1 MPEARDPSGER
12 PARSALEP
20 FTRSEELRGRVAV
33 VTGVGRRRGIGSAVC
48 RALAARGADVA
59 LSYWKPYDRG
69 MPWDPD
75 EDEPRML
82 VGELTG
88 AGVRAEAVE
97 VDLSLAGS
105 PGVLLDAVEER
116 LGAPSILVNV
126 AAHSVNDGYEIL
138 DAQTLDAH
146 YAVNVRAMA
155 LLSVLFARRYPGGP
169 GGRIVNFS
177 SGQSLGPM
185 EDELAYGMTKG
196 AIEAFTKSLA
206 AGVGHK
212 GITVNAV
219 NPGPTDTGWIS
230 QELKRELLPKFPFGR
245 LGQPEDAAR
254 LVAFLAGD
262 EAAWITGQ
270 TIHSEGGFV
279 RS

>member
-1 MPEARDPSGER
+1 M
-12 PARSALEP
+12 
-20 FTRSEELRGRVAV
+20 V
-33 VTGVGRRRGIGSAVC
+33 
-48 RALAARGADVA
+48 
-59 LSYWKPYDRG
+59 
-69 MPWDPD
+69 
-75 EDEPRML
+75 

-105 PGVLLDAVEER
+105 LGVLLDAVEER

-126 AAHSVNDGYEIL
+126 AAHSTRDGYEGL
-138 DAQTLDAH
+138 DAETIDAH
-146 YAVNVRAMA
+146 HAVNVRAMA

-196 AIEAFTKSLA
+196 AIEAFTRSLA

-219 NPGPTDTGWIS
+219 NPGPTDTGWIPE
-230 QELKRELLPKFPFGR
+230 ELGRELLPKFPAGR
-245 LGQPEDAAR
+245 IGQPEDAAR

-279 RS
+279 RR

>member
-1 MPEARDPSGER
+1 MPQARNLSQEHHTQN
-12 PARSALEP
+12 ALEP

-59 LSYWKPYDRG
+59 LSYWKAYDRE
-69 MPWDPD
+69 MPWDSD
-75 EDEPRML
+75 EDESRRL
-82 VGELTG
+82 VEELRG
-88 AGVRAEAVE
+88 AGVRAEAIE
-97 VDLSLAGS
+97 VDLSLAES
-105 PGVLLDAVEER
+105 PKELLDAAEAR
-116 LGAPSILVNV
+116 LGIPSILVNA
-126 AAHSVNDGYEIL
+126 AAHSTHDGYESL
-138 DAQTLDAH
+138 DAETIDAH

-185 EDELAYGMTKG
+185 EEELAYGMTKG
-196 AIEAFTKSLA
+196 AIEAFTRSLA
-206 AGVGHK
+206 AGVGHR

-219 NPGPTDTGWIS
+219 NPGPTDTGWMTKD
-230 QELKRELLPKFPFGR
+230 LGRELLPKFPSGR
-245 LGQPEDAAR
+245 VGRPEDAAR

-262 EAAWITGQ
+262 ESAWISGQ
-270 TIHSEGGFV
+270 TIHSEGGFI
-279 RS
+279 RG